1 MFKKYKLVFFGALAI
16 AYGCVQLL
24 ILTYFSNNIL
34 AQIRA
39 LEPQPASVVRGL
51 PHGTPV
57 LIEGRISPATPQ
69 RYGTLVAYIKSS
81 EVKYSDKEE
90 AVWVED
96 DWVTPPLLL
105 DVDGTTI
112 PVEAGYTIE
121 RSTIHKQRKK
131 INYKGFDR
139 GSQVFAVGVMGPA
152 GAVRATTLYG
162 GKRDDY
168 LFTKTGEKW
177 VGYFSSLFL
186 IALGTV
192 FIAVEVVLGRNR
204 R

>member
-1 MFKKYKLVFFGALAI
+1 MFQKYKLVIFGALAI
-16 AYGCVQLL
+16 AYGCAQLL
-24 ILTYFSNNIL
+24 ALTYFSNTVL
-34 AQIRA
+34 DQIRA

-57 LIEGRISPATPQ
+57 LVEGRISSATAQ
-69 RYGTLVAYIKSS
+69 RYGTLVAYVRSS
-81 EVKYSDKEE
+81 ELKYSDKQG

-105 DVDGTTI
+105 DVGGATI
-112 PVEAGYTIE
+112 PIEAGYMIE
-121 RSTIHKQRKK
+121 RSTIQKNRKK
-131 INYKGFDR
+131 VNYKGFDR
-139 GSQVFAVGVMGPA
+139 GSQVFAVGVISPA
-152 GAVRATTLYG
+152 GAVRATTVYG

-192 FIAVEVVLGRNR
+192 FIVVKLVFGRR
-204 R
+204 